1 MMKRGNGNGHS
12 RTSRS
17 AAWADAAA
25 VQEVVPVSRWRD
37 PLTGHIMEEVEP
49 IPNPPQEDVQ
59 RSSDGLRRK
68 LAALLGT
75 SPFSEEASRS
85 REIVD
90 GTGNGEDGYGDDGG
104 ENPLATGR
112 HASQIEASYKKAH
125 EVGAKLEQAGATSLS
140 EQGETFDDRIHT
152 LNVDA
157 LRLKASPTSTK
168 LNALIS
174 HTRARGMDGAYGSG
188 GVAAHVETISSILRD
203 AGIVMGNS
211 EGMQRAIEAGVQA
224 AAEAPMWI
232 RAGRR
237 PLRGIR
243 LDAAGTNAMAGDAA
257 AALAA
262 PEHVAGM
269 VRSALTTFLMRAIGT
284 GAGGAESMGNATA
297 PLHAALALVD
307 KTPAHTKSV
316 GHFHGGSEMQSI
328 RPAEESAAAAL
339 LRAEPALLGRALLAA
354 LTEFAPAQKGR
365 PRITLSPA
373 KQAALAAALGRVVL
387 GRVDLGALASQGPQ
401 RNSQEQSSEAR
412 VHQIVLN
419 TLALKVSEALT
430 NSAASNLGDVS
441 LAGPLAP
448 HFAGIALEVPQVQDD
463 VLKVTAA
470 RALLGALLGADAEAF
485 STRDVASQG
494 GATATLRAG
503 QAWGDALRR
512 WARAASTEE
521 GAPTVQ
527 WVDEVDL
534 ERLEARLLDALEEG
548 VRVSERIA
556 RAAIG
561 NGDSVHAPPSTHAL
575 PLSEKDR
582 TFVARLL
589 ALNAANEDIQRMLRE
604 LPSTD
609 APQRL
614 RSHLELTRTLM
625 AAADDAVRADPE
637 AVLRAWVRGESVE
650 WSRGLAA
657 AAETARGSGGET
669 FSADRAQILKDAL
682 KAANDELRA
691 RTVRA
696 IGSEDSV
703 ARSTSPRRSESDT
716 KFIEGRR

>member
-17 AAWADAAA
+17 AAWADASDA

-37 PLTGHIMEEVEP
+37 PLTGQIMEEVEP

-75 SPFSEEASRS
+75 SPFAEEASRS

-90 GTGNGEDGYGDDGG
+90 GAGNGEDGYGDDGG
-104 ENPLATGR
+104 ENPRAAGR

-125 EVGAKLEQAGATSLS
+125 EVGAKLEQAGALSLN
-140 EQGETFDDRIHT
+140 EQSETFDDRIHT

-157 LRLKASPTSTK
+157 LRVKASPTSTK

-174 HTRARGMDGAYGSG
+174 HSRARGMDGAYGSG

-211 EGMQRAIEAGVQA
+211 DGMQRAIEAGVQA

-243 LDAAGTNAMAGDAA
+243 LDAAGTNAAAGDAA

-269 VRSALTTFLMRAIGT
+269 VRSALTTFLMRALGT
-284 GAGGAESMGNATA
+284 GAESMGTATA
-297 PLHAALALVD
+297 PLHAALALAE
-307 KTPAHTKSV
+307 KTPAHTKAV

-328 RPAEESAAAAL
+328 RPAEEGAAAAL

-373 KQAALAAALGRVVL
+373 KQAALAAALGRIVL
-387 GRVDLGALASQGPQ
+387 GRVDLGALAPQGPQ

-463 VLKVTAA
+463 ILKVTAA

-503 QAWGDALRR
+503 QAWGEALRR

-521 GAPTVQ
+521 GAPTMQ
-527 WVDEVDL
+527 WVNEIDV

-556 RAAIG
+556 RAAMG
-561 NGDSVHAPPSTHAL
+561 NGDSVQAPPSTHAL

-637 AVLRAWVRGESVE
+637 ALLRAWVRGESVE
-650 WSRGLAA
+650 WTRGLAA

-682 KAANDELRA
+682 KAANDELRE

-703 ARSTSPRRSESDT
+703 ARSTSPRRSESDV
-716 KFIEGRR
+716 KFIEGRRG